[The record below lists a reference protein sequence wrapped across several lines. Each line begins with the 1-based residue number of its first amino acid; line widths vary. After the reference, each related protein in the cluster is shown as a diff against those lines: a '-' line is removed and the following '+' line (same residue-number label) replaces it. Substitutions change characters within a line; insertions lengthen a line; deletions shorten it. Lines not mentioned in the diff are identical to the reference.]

1 MPTMPHADSR
11 ALRAIAR
18 LTPPTPP
25 PHLSLPRRRHRP
37 CRAVG
42 NRLLL
47 FYADVRVPHEVL
59 PAYADRLA
67 ITLWY
72 YDSSEVQRATGRA

>member
-1 MPTMPHADSR
+1 M
-11 ALRAIAR
+11 
-18 LTPPTPP
+18 
-25 PHLSLPRRRHRP
+25 
-37 CRAVG
+37 G

-47 FYADVRVPHEVL
+47 CYAAVRGPHEAL
-59 PAYADRLA
+59 PAYTDRLA